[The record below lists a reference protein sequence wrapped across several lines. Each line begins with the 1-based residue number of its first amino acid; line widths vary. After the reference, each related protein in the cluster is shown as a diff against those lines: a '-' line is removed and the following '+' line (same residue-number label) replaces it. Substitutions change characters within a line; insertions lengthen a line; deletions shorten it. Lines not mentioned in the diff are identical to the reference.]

1 LPIDIRST
9 LDNMAYQL
17 AQYDSL
23 NPMDIKIKM
32 VNNIN
37 KLSTSKTEYLVS
49 NMTTLIDKSLNKGE
63 TIDDKN
69 TQKEF
74 ISFLL
79 SLFS

>member
-1 LPIDIRST
+1 
-9 LDNMAYQL
+9 MAYQL